1 MLSLLLQTTC
11 TRRKL
16 VLLLQHSRT
25 SACRHL
31 TRWRYV
37 VDELVQL
44 LQLVPGDKQFVR
56 VRGDVV
62 AIAPPRLPVVLV
74 AGLVLFRIEDRVF
87 EVMQNVWVFGLD
99 RLAKPLSLR
108 SF

>member
-1 MLSLLLQTTC
+1 
-11 TRRKL
+11 
-16 VLLLQHSRT
+16 
-25 SACRHL
+25 
-31 TRWRYV
+31 
-37 VDELVQL
+37 
-44 LQLVPGDKQFVR
+44 VR